1 MKYRIF
7 ILLSFSFFQFTS
19 GQSPSKLL
27 KEGKEQAM
35 TGKCNEAINFFT
47 RAIEAKSSFTDAYL
61 ERAKCYILM
70 KEYLK
75 AVDDCKFLVNIKP
88 KNEDYQL
95 LLAQAYYFAGK
106 PAQGAELLA
115 HLVIEDP
122 SKKSYFEW
130 AIKCK
135 LALKENEGAVNYC
148 NEALAQFE
156 EDHFFTYMKG
166 VSLDSARNHQL
177 AVLSYERAIRQI
189 EEKYHKEER
198 KPFVVYYEALGTSL
212 MKIKRYDN
220 AAGYFSQINSIDTG
234 YNKAYELMGDANL
247 GSGKYQQAV
256 SRYTR
261 AIKSN
266 PNNLNL
272 YYKRGTALKNQKQY
286 TEAINNFN
294 QLLSVDSTNILALL
308 ERAFCADEIGE
319 YDVAQ
324 SFYKKAKRIDPYNR
338 QVDQYIDA
346 SAKKMYEVNR
356 EDEKPELKI
365 TTPDIEGFALL
376 VPVSRSYLE
385 VKGRIID
392 KSKILKIIIDEV
404 DAKFSK
410 DSLNPHFSASVS
422 LERKNQVVFKV
433 TDIYYNTLSVTYSLK
448 QFEKNNPI
456 VVLSDPIPSG
466 NQLYVGKNSGNI
478 LKLHGH
484 IDDESQIRSI
494 IVNNNHAVYSLSELN
509 PEFNVE
515 LNIAKID
522 TLVFIVTDAFENTSV
537 TRYILNRKA
546 ITESV
551 VNPMGITW
559 VVFIE
564 NGSYANFPSLEG
576 PAKDRETLKNA
587 LSSYRIDNFITKKNM
602 TKDEM
607 ERFFSIELR
616 QQLKSAQVN
625 SLVVW
630 YAGHGKFQNENGYW
644 IPVNAKM
651 NDEFTYFQIT
661 NLKGYISTYK
671 FLNHV
676 LIISDA
682 CETGSAFCANEN
694 DSPDPGDCMKS
705 DKARLQSAQVFTSSN
720 KEKSADNSLFANIF
734 CGILSANTDP
744 CIPIEKIRTKV
755 SKTVTLNQSQRPMFG
770 HIQGLE
776 HKGGSFYF
784 MRML

>member
-1 MKYRIF
+1 MKYWLLIF
-7 ILLSFSFFQFTS
+7 LWLGFYEFVS

-27 KEGKEQAM
+27 KEGKELSNS
-35 TGKCNEAINFFT
+35 GKYTEAITLFT
-47 RAIEAKSSFTDAYL
+47 RAIEAKSSFVDAYL
-61 ERAKCYILM
+61 ERAKCYFIQ

-75 AVDDCKFLVNIKP
+75 AIDDCKFLVNIKP
-88 KNEDYQL
+88 KNEDFQL
-95 LLAQAYYFAGK
+95 LLAQAYYYAGK
-106 PAQGAELLA
+106 PSQGAELLA

-122 SKKSYFEW
+122 SNKAFFEW

-135 LALKENEGAVNYC
+135 LALKENESAINFC
-148 NEALAQFE
+148 NEALAQFG
-156 EDHFFTYMKG
+156 EDHYFIYMKG

-189 EEKYHKEER
+189 EEKYPKEAR
-198 KPFVVYYEALGTSL
+198 KPFVSYYEALGTSH

-220 AAGYFSQINSIDTG
+220 AAGYFSQIIAIDTG
-234 YNKAYELMGDANL
+234 YYRAYELMGDANF
-247 GSGKYQQAV
+247 GSGKYLQAV

-261 AIKSN
+261 AIKNN
-266 PNNLNL
+266 PNNLKL
-272 YYKRGTALKNQKQY
+272 YFKRGTALKNQKQY

-294 QLLSVDSTNILALL
+294 HVLSIDSSNVLALL

-319 YDVAQ
+319 YDIAQ

-338 QVDQYIDA
+338 QVEQYIDA
-346 SAKKMYEVNR
+346 SIKKMYEVNR

-365 TTPDIEGFALL
+365 SSPDNEGFVLL
-376 VPVSRSYLE
+376 VPVSRSYIDI
-385 VKGRIID
+385 KGRIID
-392 KSKILKIIIDEV
+392 KSKILKISIDDVE
-404 DAKFSK
+404 AKFSK
-410 DSLNPHFSASVS
+410 DSINPYFSASVS
-422 LERKNQVVFKV
+422 LERKNQIVFKV
-433 TDIYYNTLSVTYSLK
+433 TDVYYNTLSVTYSLK
-448 QFEKNNPI
+448 QFEKNKPI

-478 LKLHGH
+478 IKIHGH

-494 IVNNNHAVYSLSELN
+494 IVNNNHAIYSLSELN
-509 PEFNVE
+509 PEFNIE
-515 LNIAKID
+515 LNISKID

-537 TRYILNRKA
+537 TRYTLNRKA
-546 ITESV
+546 ITESE

-564 NGSYANFPSLEG
+564 NGSYANFTSLEG
-576 PAKDRETLKNA
+576 PARDRETLRNA

-602 TKDEM
+602 TKEEI

-625 SLVVW
+625 SLVIW
-630 YAGHGKFQNENGYW
+630 YAGHGKFQSENGYW

-682 CETGSAFCANEN
+682 CETGGAFCVNEN
-694 DSPDPGDCMKS
+694 DSPEPGDCMKS

-720 KEKSADNSLFANIF
+720 TEKSADNSLFANIF
-734 CGILSANTDP
+734 CGILKANTDP
-744 CIPIEKIRTKV
+744 CIPIEKIRSKV
-755 SKTVTLNQSQRPMFG
+755 FKTVTLNQSQRPMFG

-784 MRML
+784 MRMH